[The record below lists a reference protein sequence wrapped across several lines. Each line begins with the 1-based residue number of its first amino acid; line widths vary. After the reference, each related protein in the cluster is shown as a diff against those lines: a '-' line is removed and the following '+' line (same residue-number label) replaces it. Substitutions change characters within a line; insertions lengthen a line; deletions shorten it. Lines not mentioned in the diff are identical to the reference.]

1 MAVGWGDGKIRQ
13 PAKARAC
20 AAVMAVSR
28 CMDDSVSDD
37 GRRVLPYRGGK
48 ADEKQKKTAL
58 IVYGVQLAFNFAW
71 TLIFFNAGAYLFAFI
86 WLIVLWL
93 LIIVTIYL
101 FSNISFVSAL
111 LLVPYALWV
120 AFAGYLNFMI
130 YRLN

>member
-1 MAVGWGDGKIRQ
+1 
-13 PAKARAC
+13 
-20 AAVMAVSR
+20 MAVSR

-37 GRRVLPYRGGK
+37 GRRFLPCRGGK

>member
-1 MAVGWGDGKIRQ
+1 MKINWKKLIISLAVPLAVGGLSAWLSGGAMERFDSLQK
-13 PAKARAC
+13 PALAPPSWLFP
-20 AAVMAVSR
+20 VVWTILFLM
-28 CMDDSVSDD
+28 M
-37 GRRVLPYRGGK
+37 
-48 ADEKQKKTAL
+48 
-58 IVYGVQLAFNFAW
+58 GVNFAW